1 MLIVGLLALPLV
13 MPGMYWQRVVSIVCI
28 YALLALSFDFLAH
41 YVGLVSLGGAF
52 FVGTG
57 SYLTAIL
64 NTKLGLSPLV
74 AIPAATLIGGA
85 LCTLMLLPC
94 LPLRGVYFAIVT
106 LMYPLFLAR
115 VIEALDILGGTDGI
129 MGIDSFPSAWLE
141 QYFVIIM
148 LLLFLFA
155 IRRLVNTDL
164 GTRAAR
170 RKGQRSG
177 RQGVRHGRNPLP
189 GPGRVR
195 RLGHRLSGRG
205 LPGAHLHVGRDF
217 HLCAGLLGA
226 ADCGDGHRGQRNP
239 GRTAARL
246 PDSGAGVGTSA
257 GFRHPS
263 NRVLLADSSGLYRLS
278 KRGVDGLR
286 PTKVSSDPKVD
297 KNMKGEPILEVREVT
312 KTFGGIIA
320 LNRVSFDVGE
330 GEILG
335 IIGPNGSG
343 KTTVVNCIT
352 GFVKASSGRILFRGR
367 DITGMRPHRIAD
379 MGVTRTF
386 QIMRPYYSLPA
397 YKNMVIPL
405 FSPRARRTG
414 GWRGGGRLG
423 DRNTVGIDILEEIGF
438 ERDSYVPYKLTAT
451 LPTGYLKR
459 LELARCLALKPEL
472 IICDEVFSGLSMS
485 EIASMVP
492 LIERLQM
499 DGITLIMIEHRLRE
513 LFKVAN
519 RVMVLNFGEK
529 LVEGPPA
536 EVMADK
542 RVREAYFG
550 SESVEEVMRNA

>member
-1 MLIVGLLALPLV
+1 
-13 MPGMYWQRVVSIVCI
+13 
-28 YALLALSFDFLAH
+28 
-41 YVGLVSLGGAF
+41 
-52 FVGTG
+52 
-57 SYLTAIL
+57 
-64 NTKLGLSPLV
+64 
-74 AIPAATLIGGA
+74 
-85 LCTLMLLPC
+85 
-94 LPLRGVYFAIVT
+94 
-106 LMYPLFLAR
+106 
-115 VIEALDILGGTDGI
+115 
-129 MGIDSFPSAWLE
+129 
-141 QYFVIIM
+141 
-148 LLLFLFA
+148 
-155 IRRLVNTDL
+155 
-164 GTRAAR
+164 
-170 RKGQRSG
+170 
-177 RQGVRHGRNPLP
+177 
-189 GPGRVR
+189 
-195 RLGHRLSGRG
+195 
-205 LPGAHLHVGRDF
+205 
-217 HLCAGLLGA
+217 
-226 ADCGDGHRGQRNP
+226 
-239 GRTAARL
+239 
-246 PDSGAGVGTSA
+246 
-257 GFRHPS
+257 
-263 NRVLLADSSGLYRLS
+263 
-278 KRGVDGLR
+278 
-286 PTKVSSDPKVD
+286 
-297 KNMKGEPILEVREVT
+297 MKGEPILAVQEVT

-320 LNRVSFDVGE
+320 LNRVSFTVGE

-519 RVMVLNFGEK
+519 RVMVLNFGAK
-529 LVEGPPA
+529 LVEGAPT

-550 SESVEEVMRNA
+550 SESVEEVMKHA